1 VTKTA
6 FLLATAAVA
15 WGAAF
20 LAWALLGSAYS
31 SGDPLADAGNPV
43 AVALATVPLLVAVA
57 AWSYLHRSC
66 SLGRSTR
73 PVTAIALVAGA
84 FSILSAASIG
94 MVLAPLALL
103 IGLAVATVEPARPT
117 A

>member
-31 SGDPLADAGNPV
+31 SGDPLADAGDPV
-43 AVALATVPLLVAVA
+43 AVTLAAGPLLVAAA
-57 AWSYLHRSC
+57 AWSCLHRSC
-66 SLGRSTR
+66 SLGSSTR
-73 PVTAIALVAGA
+73 PATTIALVTGA
-84 FSILSAASIG
+84 VSILGAASIG
-94 MVLAPLALL
+94 MFLAPLALL
-103 IGLAVATVEPARPT
+103 IGLAVATVEQPT
-117 A
+117 PTG